1 MKLHTPMSG
10 RVGARMGV
18 RISDTRFGLRM
29 MGPVTSAI
37 CLYSAEKLITS
48 TNLKPSFRK
57 WSGSTPLRILVR
69 TFIVYRL
76 FEHIWGEVLEDV
88 LEDINIS

>member
-1 MKLHTPMSG
+1 M
-10 RVGARMGV
+10 GAPMGV

-48 TNLKPSFRK
+48 ASPKPFFRK
-57 WSGSTPLRILVR
+57 WSGSTPLRLLVR

-88 LEDINIS
+88 LDDVC